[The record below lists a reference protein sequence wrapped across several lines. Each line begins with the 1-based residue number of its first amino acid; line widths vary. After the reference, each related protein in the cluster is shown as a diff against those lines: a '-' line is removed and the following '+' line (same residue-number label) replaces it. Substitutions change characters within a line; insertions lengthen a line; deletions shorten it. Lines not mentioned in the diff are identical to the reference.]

1 MSDIGGMRLN
11 TPESRWRADRSSD
24 LIIYLSAGGR
34 LTRRSRREGTRGA
47 FRRNGTVPPLLVT
60 PMFVP
65 GTRRIPDR
73 TKSGAAPFSSSSGAV
88 GGLMLPNWLL
98 GHGRRAWPPR
108 QGAGGCRSSWPEHWY
123 HTGREGDQRAQFWAR
138 GGNASRWFYRP
149 GSLNSRT
156 QRRHIA
162 ERKHSAVKIAS
173 DCFSLSNSNTSRM
186 RLIPARNF
194 FVFES
199 PHYVTAPALK

>member
-88 GGLMLPNWLL
+88 GGLMLPNWLRERGPPGRGL
-98 GHGRRAWPPR
+98 GDVGPPGRNTGTI
-108 QGAGGCRSSWPEHWY
+108 QAGKETSGPNS
-123 HTGREGDQRAQFWAR
+123 GLVEGTPAAGF
-138 GGNASRWFYRP
+138 
-149 GSLNSRT
+149 T
-156 QRRHIA
+156 
-162 ERKHSAVKIAS
+162 V
-173 DCFSLSNSNTSRM
+173 
-186 RLIPARNF
+186 PAR
-194 FVFES
+194 S
-199 PHYVTAPALK
+199 TAEPKGAILQSANIRL